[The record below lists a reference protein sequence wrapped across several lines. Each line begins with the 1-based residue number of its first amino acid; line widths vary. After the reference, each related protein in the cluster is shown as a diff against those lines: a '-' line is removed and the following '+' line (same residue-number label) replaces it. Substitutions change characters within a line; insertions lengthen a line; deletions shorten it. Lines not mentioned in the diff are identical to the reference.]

1 MPLPQLR
8 YAQVV
13 KQYRRRRLIRVH
25 HRVAFGSLAAVQQ
38 VLASHSWQINTAF
51 IEHVNLTIR
60 HHVAAVGRRVM
71 TLCKGEEGVRH
82 QLALYS
88 FADTKTMAHR
98 RRFISRVLQ
107 ATTDAA
113 CSEPY
118 AAVALLPW
126 SHPRDSHVHG

>member
-1 MPLPQLR
+1 MSLPQLR

-88 FADTKTMAHR
+88 FAVTKTMAHL

-107 ATTDAA
+107 ATRDAA
-113 CSEPY
+113 
-118 AAVALLPW
+118 
-126 SHPRDSHVHG
+126 